1 MPWPA
6 PEADAMHVHPRHR
19 LADRDAVRALR
30 VLRAAPCEGARRMA
44 ASVQQAIEADAGP
57 DAGLEGR
64 AGA

>member
-1 MPWPA
+1 
-6 PEADAMHVHPRHR
+6 MHVHPRHR